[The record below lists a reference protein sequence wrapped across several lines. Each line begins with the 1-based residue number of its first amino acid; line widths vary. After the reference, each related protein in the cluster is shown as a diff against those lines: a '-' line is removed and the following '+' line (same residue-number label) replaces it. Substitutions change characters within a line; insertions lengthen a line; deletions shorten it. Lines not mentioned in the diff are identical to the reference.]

1 MIKCFGCGVSFTV
14 QFEEEDADVKFC
26 PHCGQETIDDIQLVE
41 DYSTGITP
49 SLTPGLALTSLIGFI
64 TVYAVVYA
72 SGFVYIFRTVKKG
85 TDYEEDDVRGSLHD
99 PQYG

>member
-41 DYSTGITP
+41 DYSID
-49 SLTPGLALTSLIGFI
+49 SELFYDEDEDGLG
-64 TVYAVVYA
+64 
-72 SGFVYIFRTVKKG
+72 
-85 TDYEEDDVRGSLHD
+85 
-99 PQYG
+99 